1 MAGLG
6 GKEGE
11 RPARVRPGARTAR
24 LEPPRVAARAGRVP
38 GAVLRGVVLDRDTHP
53 RREVV
58 AAIRSRDPHA
68 ERTGPLATDV
78 HRRSRGF
85 PVDGPEMPHDLAVG
99 DGRGKSACPSHAE
112 QGEEGCAGLVLHV
125 AHIGIGSCAL
135 KPLPVRSDGWYADP
149 PLSDVKPV

>member
-6 GKEGE
+6 GQEGE
-11 RPARVRPGARTAR
+11 RPARVRAGAGTASR
-24 LEPPRVAARAGRVP
+24 EPPGVAARGGSVP

-53 RREVV
+53 RGEVV

-68 ERTGPLATDV
+68 EGAGPLAADV
-78 HRRSRGF
+78 QRRSRGF
-85 PVDGPEMPHDLAVG
+85 PVDGSEMPYDLAVG
-99 DGRGKSACPSHAE
+99 DGRRKSACPGHAE

-135 KPLPVRSDGWYADP
+135 KPLPVRSDGWYADRP
-149 PLSDVKPV
+149 PRAIKPV

>member
-38 GAVLRGVVLDRDTHP
+38 GAVLRGVVLGRDTHP
-53 RREVV
+53 RGEVV

-68 ERTGPLATDV
+68 ERAGPRAADV

-85 PVDGPEMPHDLAVG
+85 PVDGAQVPHCLAVG
-99 DGRGKSACPSHAE
+99 DGRRKSADSSHAE

-135 KPLPVRSDGWYADP
+135 KPLPVRSDGWYAHP
-149 PLSDVKPV
+149 PAIAVKPV

>member
-1 MAGLG
+1 MARLG
-6 GKEGE
+6 GQEGE
-11 RPARVRPGARTAR
+11 RPARVRGGAGTAG

-68 ERTGPLATDV
+68 ERAGPLAANV

-85 PVDGPEMPHDLAVG
+85 AVDRPEVPHCLAVG
-99 DGRGKSACPSHAE
+99 HRRGDRACSGHTE

-149 PLSDVKPV
+149 PLFDVKPV